1 MQFSSLITLALVGM
15 VSMVAARPVI
25 CAEKTLDGIL
35 LGRLPK
41 NACCSYGSCVGDVN
55 VSGG

>member
-41 NACCSYGSCVGDVN
+41 NACCSYGSCVGT
-55 VSGG
+55 

>member
-1 MQFSSLITLALVGM
+1 MQFSSRITLALVGL

-25 CAEKTLDGIL
+25 CTEKTLDGIL
-35 LGRLPK
+35 LGHMPK